1 MVDSYARVLSDSA
14 NAALS
19 NITRPTD
26 MQVERAL
33 VMTQDTTFDTDSLF
47 SSASLRRETADPRVT
62 AAVEN
67 LYSLSKQ
74 GIEFLLGITLT
85 YYAAQLVGVLDCL
98 IPQCSSASV
107 CASTLCRIP

>member
-1 MVDSYARVLSDSA
+1 MLR
-14 NAALS
+14 LS
-19 NITRPTD
+19 NITCPSD

-33 VMTQDTTFDTDSLF
+33 VMTQDTTFDADSVL
-47 SSASLRRETADPRVT
+47 SSVSLGRETADPRV
-62 AAVEN
+62 AAALEN
-67 LYSLSKQ
+67 VYSLFKQ